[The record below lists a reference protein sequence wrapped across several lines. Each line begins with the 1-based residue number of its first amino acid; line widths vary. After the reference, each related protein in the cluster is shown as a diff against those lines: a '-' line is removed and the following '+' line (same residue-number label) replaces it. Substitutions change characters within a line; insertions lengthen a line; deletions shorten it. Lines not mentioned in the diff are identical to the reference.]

1 MSPLPTPNIALSMAA
16 PLTRSMRPDRAAL
29 GMRWLVLLVILFG
42 TIVSSV
48 GGMNSH
54 GIAAIAVLSHV
65 SAATSETEHVH
76 AHGHVLEDGH
86 GERVGESHG
95 PSADH
100 PHHGADHSHDK
111 AHALPAAW
119 HTAVP
124 MLPAWLGQAKLYIEL
139 VEASRL
145 ERPPMG

>member
-1 MSPLPTPNIALSMAA
+1 MAA

-42 TIVSSV
+42 TMVSSV
-48 GGMNSH
+48 GGMYSH
-54 GIAAIAVLSHV
+54 GIAAIAAVSHV
-65 SAATSETEHVH
+65 SAAPSEAEHDH
-76 AHGHVLEDGH
+76 AHGHAHEDGG
-86 GERVGESHG
+86 GEWVVESHSA
-95 PSADH
+95 SADH

-119 HTAVP
+119 HSAAPVV
-124 MLPAWLGQAKLYIEL
+124 PAWFGHVRLWIEM
-139 VEASRL
+139 VQASRL